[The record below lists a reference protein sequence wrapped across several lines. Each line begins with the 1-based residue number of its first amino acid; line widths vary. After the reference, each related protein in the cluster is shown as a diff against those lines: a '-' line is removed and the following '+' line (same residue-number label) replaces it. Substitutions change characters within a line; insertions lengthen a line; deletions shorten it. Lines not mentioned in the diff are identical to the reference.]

1 MEGESKT
8 DESKG
13 GDDVEE
19 QVGKSGEEESAL
31 LASLVLALKHKEQL
45 LTVCLNN
52 PMKFIITNYTQSQHC
67 CLLKYDS
74 GGILR
79 EKRD

>member
-1 MEGESKT
+1 MNRPDSEDDCDTDRESESKT
-8 DESKG
+8 DENKG

-52 PMKFIITNYTQSQHC
+52 PLKFIITN
-67 CLLKYDS
+67 DS
-74 GGILR
+74 
-79 EKRD
+79 

>member
-1 MEGESKT
+1 MNRPDSEDDCDTDRESESKT
-8 DESKG
+8 NENKG

-52 PMKFIITNYTQSQHC
+52 PLKFIITN
-67 CLLKYDS
+67 DS
-74 GGILR
+74 
-79 EKRD
+79 